1 VEIARSTDPVDA
13 ERIRAV
19 YAQLPLALA
28 VVVIN
33 ATLVAVVFS
42 PFTSTR
48 GLLCWLGGVYTVA
61 ALRMIG
67 CCRYRR
73 SDQEPA
79 HFSFWVHQSIV
90 GALLSGALW
99 GLGAVVFF
107 PPTDVGQLFLALVIA
122 GMCAGAATVHAPH
135 IPTVVA
141 FILPAT
147 IPLAAR
153 FLAAGGAL
161 QVIFGIMI
169 LIFGLALCIASFRF
183 QSWFIGTFSAQI
195 RLAERSNELDAANAR
210 LTQEI
215 SSRLLAEQKLQQ
227 SQKMEAI
234 GRLTAAVAHDFNNLL
249 MVVSG
254 IAERMDRRLGPSS
267 AHAGDLAAILHATR
281 RGASLTRQLL
291 AFGRRQPLVPRPTDL
306 NGVLTGM
313 QTLLETTLAGRRVEM
328 RLDAGLEPVLVDTE
342 QIERAILNLTTNARD
357 ALPDGGRVTI
367 ATAIAEIVPDQKI
380 PDLPLGRYVKL
391 TVADDGVGMEE
402 DVRVRAIEP
411 FFTTKEVG
419 KGSGFGLSQ
428 VHGLVHQSGGTLT
441 IESSPGRG
449 TTVVIYLPVAGAVAN
464 ESRLISLARRSQPD
478 HDDRDVPKPV
488 KSM

>member
-79 HFSFWVHQSIV
+79 HFSFWVRQSIV

>member
-73 SDQEPA
+73 SDEQPA
-79 HFSFWVHQSIV
+79 HFSFWVRQSIV

-380 PDLPLGRYVKL
+380 PDLPPGRYVKL

>member
-79 HFSFWVHQSIV
+79 HFSFWVRQSIV

-161 QVIFGIMI
+161 QVIFCIMI

>member
-79 HFSFWVHQSIV
+79 HFSFWVRQSIV

-367 ATAIAEIVPDQKI
+367 ATAIGESVPDQKI
-380 PDLPLGRYVKL
+380 PDLPPGRYVKL

>member
-1 VEIARSTDPVDA
+1 
-13 ERIRAV
+13 
-19 YAQLPLALA
+19 
-28 VVVIN
+28 
-33 ATLVAVVFS
+33 
-42 PFTSTR
+42 
-48 GLLCWLGGVYTVA
+48 
-61 ALRMIG
+61 
-67 CCRYRR
+67 
-73 SDQEPA
+73 
-79 HFSFWVHQSIV
+79 
-90 GALLSGALW
+90 
-99 GLGAVVFF
+99 
-107 PPTDVGQLFLALVIA
+107 
-122 GMCAGAATVHAPH
+122 
-135 IPTVVA
+135 
-141 FILPAT
+141 
-147 IPLAAR
+147 
-153 FLAAGGAL
+153 
-161 QVIFGIMI
+161 MI

-357 ALPDGGRVTI
+357 ALPNGGRVTI

-380 PDLPLGRYVKL
+380 PDLPPGRYVKL

-449 TTVVIYLPVAGAVAN
+449 TTVVIYLPVAGAAAN
-464 ESRLISLARRSQPD
+464 EGTLISLARRSQPD
-478 HDDRDVPKPV
+478 HEDRDVPKPV

>member
-367 ATAIAEIVPDQKI
+367 ATAIAESVPDQKI
-380 PDLPLGRYVKL
+380 PDLPPGRYVKL

>member
-1 VEIARSTDPVDA
+1 VEIAGSTDPVDA

-19 YAQLPLALA
+19 YAQLPMTL
-28 VVVIN
+28 VVVVVN

-42 PFTSTR
+42 PFTSTP

-67 CCRYRR
+67 CCWYR
-73 SDQEPA
+73 SGSHPEPTR
-79 HFSFWVHQSIV
+79 FSFWVRQSIV
-90 GALLSGALW
+90 GALVSGAMW
-99 GLGAVVFF
+99 GVCAVVFF
-107 PPTDVGQLFLALVIA
+107 PPTDVSQLFLALVIA

-147 IPLAAR
+147 IPLAGR
-153 FLAAGGAL
+153 FLAAGGTLA
-161 QVIFGIMI
+161 VVFGIMV
-169 LIFGLALCIASFRF
+169 LIFGLALCVASFRF
-183 QSWFIGTFSAQI
+183 QSWFIGIFSAQI
-195 RLAERSNELDAANAR
+195 RLAERTNELDAANAR

-215 SSRLLAEQKLQQ
+215 SSRLLAEQRLQQ

-267 AHAGDLAAILHATR
+267 AHANDLAAILHATR

-306 NGVLTGM
+306 NGVLNAM
-313 QTLLETTLAGRRVEM
+313 QRLLETTVAGRRIEI
-328 RLDAGLEPVLVDTE
+328 RLDPGLEPVLVDTE
-342 QIERAILNLTTNARD
+342 QIEQAILNLATNARD
-357 ALPDGGRVTI
+357 AMPDGGRI
-367 ATAIAEIVPDQKI
+367 AITTAITEIEPDQKT
-380 PDLPLGRYVKL
+380 PDLPPGRYVTL

-428 VHGLVHQSGGTLT
+428 VHGLAHQSGGTLT
-441 IESSPGRG
+441 IESSPGKG
-449 TTVVIYLPVAGAVAN
+449 TAVVIYLPVAGAPAK
-464 ESRLISLARRSQPD
+464 ESRLISLSRRGQPD
-478 HDDRDVPKPV
+478 NHDRNTPGL
-488 KSM
+488 